1 MPHESTSPLG
11 VNVCWHGVVVR
22 VTLAGE
28 LDITTAPTLTSSLDE
43 VAAARPEKVVLDLG
57 GLDFV
62 DVAGARALDGAWK
75 SLAAGCPVSV
85 RPPRPPARTVFEL
98 TGIAPQLSQRM
109 APSPPARPHLPIR
122 PQSPPGIREMVP
134 GGEPAVAAVAAAGRR
149 EPAAERRALL
159 SRIHTERDRS
169 ENLYAR
175 AQAAMAWSHA
185 LAEAHD
191 RIERATKPPAP
202 AS

>member
-1 MPHESTSPLG
+1 
-11 VNVCWHGVVVR
+11 
-22 VTLAGE
+22 
-28 LDITTAPTLTSSLDE
+28 
-43 VAAARPEKVVLDLG
+43 
-57 GLDFV
+57 
-62 DVAGARALDGAWK
+62 
-75 SLAAGCPVSV
+75 
-85 RPPRPPARTVFEL
+85 
-98 TGIAPQLSQRM
+98 
-109 APSPPARPHLPIR
+109 
-122 PQSPPGIREMVP
+122 
-134 GGEPAVAAVAAAGRR
+134 VAAVAAAGRR